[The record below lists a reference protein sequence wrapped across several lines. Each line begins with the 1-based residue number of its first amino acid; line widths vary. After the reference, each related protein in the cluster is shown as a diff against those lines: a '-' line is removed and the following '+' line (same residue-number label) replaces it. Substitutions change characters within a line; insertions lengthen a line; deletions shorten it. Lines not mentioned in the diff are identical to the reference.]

1 MRYEKDIIG
10 FHALLN
16 LMLEERGVTTEELRT
31 GLCSRSQ
38 MNFITSG
45 ERLPDYQMR
54 NRIMGRL
61 GVSAEGYEDYVCF
74 DEYERWLESERLI
87 QLIEAAN
94 AQEAESLLAKLKEK
108 WETKNII
115 EEQFLLDMEAR
126 ILMQKGAS
134 NEDIFEKYKQAVECS
149 LSGIDLYSDNRILA
163 APEEF
168 YYLIR
173 FLEFYG
179 KICGKQEQ
187 LKIRNGF
194 ENLCKSI
201 VAVCGRDITKAKV
214 LPMVLYK
221 FYDFIKHSA
230 INDNKL
236 EIDLWEYSNEALE
249 ALRDSKSSFYLLELL
264 ELRRI
269 ISNKFGIQFETKEF
283 EIRFSQEYVE
293 LLDEYNISDMEYSGY
308 IYRSSEVHNI
318 SEVIRSRRKA
328 FGISREELAEGVCSV
343 RTLERIEAKHSKGQ
357 YAVISGLLNKLG
369 ISFVYRRFEIMT
381 GVKAAMVSYN
391 KCKEFIN
398 TKDFDYAQKELEK
411 LSKLVDSQISYNRQV
426 LARLDNTIKYRTGVI
441 DKDEYFKRALESIEI
456 TFPSNLISKVNE
468 FHITAS
474 EHTLIYNYYLNGEAT
489 PDSLV
494 RLSKKYW
501 EINPY
506 IFQSRYSAVML
517 WYADKVLG
525 NRNRFEDSND
535 EFKKLCWLGLTSKRI
550 HMLSASVYNLAWNNK
565 KKAGASEQEANNN
578 SALELAND
586 FAIFCKQLQLIKFL
600 NNIINDKI

>member
-94 AQEAESLLAKLKEK
+94 SQEAESLLAKLKEK

-134 NEDIFEKYKQAVECS
+134 NEDIFERYEQAVECS
-149 LSGIDLYSDNRILA
+149 LSGIDLYSDKRILA

-187 LKIRNGF
+187 LRIRNGF
-194 ENLCKSI
+194 ENVCKSI

-214 LPMVLYK
+214 LPMALYK

-236 EIDLWEYSNEALE
+236 EIDLWEYSNEALD

-283 EIRFSQEYVE
+283 EIRFSQEYAE
-293 LLDEYNISDMEYSGY
+293 LLKEYNISDMEYSGY

-357 YAVISGLLNKLG
+357 YAVISGLFKKLNLCFIYRRYGVIAKNRKAFLVYRECRRLINEKNFEYARIKYEELKKLLDDKYILNK
-369 ISFVYRRFEIMT
+369 
-381 GVKAAMVSYN
+381 
-391 KCKEFIN
+391 
-398 TKDFDYAQKELEK
+398 
-411 LSKLVDSQISYNRQV
+411 QV
-426 LARLDNTIKYRTGVI
+426 LLRLDNTLSLNENVITSEEYKNNLTKGVLLSIPEKAINVVDRFYTTDAEFMMLFNTHLWLNNKCSEMIKTCRLY
-441 DKDEYFKRALESIEI
+441 ES
-456 TFPSNLISKVNE
+456 VQ
-468 FHITAS
+468 
-474 EHTLIYNYYLNGEAT
+474 IYNYWGRYNIVMQWHADRILANSGRYDESTELFKYLN
-489 PDSLV
+489 LV
-494 RLSKKYW
+494 GLKSKDLHMMS
-501 EINPY
+501 
-506 IFQSRYSAVML
+506 SR
-517 WYADKVLG
+517 
-525 NRNRFEDSND
+525 
-535 EFKKLCWLGLTSKRI
+535 I
-550 HMLSASVYNLAWNNK
+550 YNIGWNAM
-565 KKAGASEQEANNN
+565 KKAGKTDAEARENVFRNQAIN
-578 SALELAND
+578 LAT
-586 FAIFCKQLQLIKFL
+586 FCDEKAMLGYFRKTTT
-600 NNIINDKI
+600 NT